1 MVKKIITI
9 FFLIVIA
16 VAAYESYKYFNPFLD
31 ELTDPEKVT
40 EAFYNDWTNYLNQ
53 NPDKNPLEE
62 RIYEGNLY
70 LTEAFIEKLNR
81 LADSSEEKD
90 YDPILCSREK
100 LQSFTIKESSL
111 SENEAE
117 VFLREEFLENEKE
130 IKVLLKLVDDRWKIE
145 DVVCDLEARD
155 EFNFSEEGNLL
166 INSPGLETE
175 TWYLSYEKPGS
186 PGLTIELSFDEE
198 SKCYVN
204 GETDCQLFLEG
215 ENLAGKRVILKGL
228 TEEDGILVRSL
239 EIKKEQNNEENGE
252 ENNEED
258 NNEETDQ
265 QDGYPKELETISRSW
280 IVNSCPTYV
289 FDGMGLK
296 FIEGRKSDM
305 IPCENCY
312 EMEFTFNSRNS
323 GYGNR
328 TGEVVAQVITPHR
341 IVVLMRDNK
350 VNKAVTDQKYDEI
363 NEVFIQD

>member
-1 MVKKIITI
+1 MVKKIVTI

-16 VAAYESYKYFNPFLD
+16 VAAYESYKYFYPFSD
-31 ELTDPEKVT
+31 SLTGPEKVT
-40 EAFYNDWTNYLNQ
+40 EAFYNDWANYLSQ

-62 RIYEGNLY
+62 RIYEENLY

-81 LADSSEEKD
+81 LADSSEEN

-117 VFLREEFLENEKE
+117 VFLKEEFLENEKE
-130 IKVLLKLVDDRWKIE
+130 IKVFLKLVDDKWKIE
-145 DVVCDLEARD
+145 DVICDLEMGN
-155 EFNFSEEGNLL
+155 EFDFSEEGNLL
-166 INSPGLETE
+166 INNPGLETE
-175 TWYLSYEKPGS
+175 AWYLSYEKPGS
-186 PGLTIELSFDEE
+186 PGLTVKLFFDEE

-204 GETDCQLFLEG
+204 GETNCQLFLEG
-215 ENLAGKRVILKGL
+215 ENSAGKRVILKAL
-228 TEEDGILVRSL
+228 TEEGGVLVRSL
-239 EIKKEQNNEENGE
+239 EVKKEQNNEENGE

-265 QDGYPKELETISRSW
+265 QNGYPEELETISRSW

-296 FIEGRKSDM
+296 FIKGRKSNIAD
-305 IPCENCY
+305 CENCY

-328 TGEVVAQVITPHR
+328 TGEVTARVITPHR
-341 IVVLMRDNK
+341 IIILMRDEK
-350 VNKAVTDQKYDEI
+350 VNKAITDQKYDEV